1 MVLREGVPPLPTLV
15 LGSPLTL
22 TSIVTDGNM
31 LSHGHQ
37 KKKKEEEKEKK
48 QEEKDNKRKDA
59 YFINIIINNNTI
71 IG

>member
-48 QEEKDNKRKDA
+48 KVE
-59 YFINIIINNNTI
+59 
-71 IG
+71 